1 MKKTLLTLGVMA
13 AAVCGTL
20 AYAVTRQGSLP
31 TMFSFGK
38 TTSKEAS
45 VSGSK
50 GLSKNVRNNLAID
63 KASMELA
70 MSKLPSLSR
79 MKAVAEEDTASHDET
94 VENIRANYLGSEE
107 DYVMSDNG
115 TYDNVNNVIQFT
127 PGETGYYLF
136 FGVDAAG
143 ENYSWMSV
151 GGSITTYSGH
161 IAATDSAKVSPAIL
175 TINSEGYWDIV
186 SNSSVELNADNGY
199 ASDFSVSASF
209 TGSTPMALGFFLSDT
224 DSTTEFR
231 VTDNEFYYT
240 ISGLPSQ
247 KWTADTDMPG
257 LGITESMADN
267 AYILKCEDGVTKLGL
282 YKENEELYVTGIN
295 TTASEVEIP
304 ENAIIDGV
312 IMPIRYFGY
321 ETISWEGATGMTV
334 LRLPDIQNVSSVD
347 FSSSAITDMH
357 VGSRFSFGGYGNANI
372 YLHVP
377 QALSNIRTRFTGA
390 GFKRVFV
397 GNETPDCPE
406 TEISYWVAPGEEEGD
421 YIGYIV
427 SDGKIVVSEIFSDK
441 ESVVLPES
449 ALFVN
454 ENNNGY
460 YIIRG
465 VGKDS
470 DNYEN
475 VLCANA
481 PNLKSLTFPWGIT
494 DVNILW
500 SATGLT
506 ELHLAGDVPSTYWT
520 VPSEYTVYVMDQSYY
535 SNYENNSNWN
545 NATILPDGWEFE
557 WLTVNVQR
565 KGEFAQ
571 TYIEMTGGDWA
582 LGTYVKVT
590 GTLNEADLK
599 NIKQLTNLRNLDLSE
614 ATFAGLP
621 DNFMSNKSSLIEVKL
636 SENVQFLPA
645 NAFGYCGNLV
655 TVTAPGVELLKDSA
669 FEGCSKLRN
678 FNISKLTYIG
688 NNAFAECTEF
698 NPGALP
704 ETLTYIGHEAFRYT
718 AITEAVIPEGI
729 TAVGNSLFYGCGS
742 LVKVTLPS
750 TIRTIGSYAFYN
762 CLQLTDLAIPEAVTE
777 IRDNA
782 FYNCN
787 GLTEITLPSNLE
799 HLGYSVFCN
808 CSNLHTIKCKAIVPP
823 LASGT
828 FTDGIDLTHCTLY
841 VASFAIDA
849 YREAQYWSDFYIMK
863 PLNEPVKNIYISRP
877 MAFDLMSEDNAILQ
891 DNPNL
896 TLDYNYN
903 SNYGTEVGQ
912 LTATG
917 DGTLSAG
924 VFKIFHRFSKRE
936 NSYNDYRT
944 TLLNNAENMRA
955 DSVMCSIQ
963 FEKNCWHF
971 ISFQYDVKM
980 EDIFGLNG
988 TDLVIRQ
995 YNGQNRATGDGSV
1008 SNWEDVP
1015 ADGTLLAGKGYIIQT
1030 ANNSTNANGNTN
1042 SAIVRFPS
1050 RNTTTKNNLFTSSN
1064 VIVPLE
1070 EYAAEFAH
1078 NRSWN
1083 LVGNPYPCYY
1093 DMHCL
1098 LDDFMSPITLWR
1110 GSSYQAYSPVDDDII
1125 LRPNEAFFVQ
1135 RPLDAEQ
1142 MTFGVEGRMHYDDA
1156 LNATNNNSAT
1166 PGVYGAPGIRSNRS
1180 VFNFTVNGCESN
1192 DRARIVL
1199 NEDASMDYEIACD
1212 ASKFFAETSAG
1223 AEIYVDGTVQYSI
1236 CERPFDNGE
1245 AQLGMRIA
1253 RDGEYTI
1260 SLTGRDME
1268 GWSVMLTDNLTGVT
1282 VNLSETAYTF
1292 NGEAG
1297 TYEGRFTVRF
1307 NAPGES
1313 GINCLPATECE
1324 GNVKVVNVAG
1334 MEIFSGNIEDFKA
1347 TAQPGVYVVISKE
1360 ATTKIVVK

>member
-31 TMFSFGK
+31 TMFSFG
-38 TTSKEAS
+38 TTQESASEQGSRIVRNPQLDPAS
-45 VSGSK
+45 VA
-50 GLSKNVRNNLAID
+50 LA
-63 KASMELA
+63 KARVQKAGMMRTAEQNDSASSEGMSTIRQDMMSMAEVFY
-70 MSKLPSLSR
+70 PSSN
-79 MKAVAEEDTASHDET
+79 SSFDESNRT
-94 VENIRANYLGSEE
+94 W
-107 DYVMSDNG
+107 
-115 TYDNVNNVIQFT
+115 TFT
-127 PGETGYYLF
+127 PGETNFCSLT
-136 FGVDAAG
+136 GVNAEETD
-143 ENYSWMSV
+143 YMWMSTPGV
-151 GGSITTYSGH
+151 EYIFSGH
-161 IAATDSAKVSPAIL
+161 IAATDTATVTPCILYLNTDEGRLYYAGGTEYCLESA
-175 TINSEGYWDIV
+175 NGF
-186 SNSSVELNADNGY
+186 ELDFY
-199 ASDFSVSASF
+199 ASSYFN
-209 TGSTPMALGFFLSDT
+209 GNYPLYLGFIVNKGEAS
-224 DSTTEFR
+224 TEFTA
-231 VTDNEFYYT
+231 TDLEFYYNAEA
-240 ISGLPSQ
+240 IVAQPWSSENDL
-247 KWTADTDMPG
+247 PG
-257 LGITESMADN
+257 LGLTPETGDAQ
-267 AYILKCEDGVTKLGL
+267 YIVKLEDGVTTLGL
-282 YKENEELYVTGIN
+282 NIGGSNMLILRGIN
-295 TTASEVEIP
+295 TTATEVHLP
-304 ENAIIDGV
+304 KVVSVNGV
-312 IMPIRYFGY
+312 AK
-321 ETISWEGATGMTV
+321 TIEQVGGLTWEGAPNLKV
-334 LRLPDIQNVSSVD
+334 LDLNPAYCIYETD
-347 FSSSAITDMH
+347 FSTSSITDLY
-357 VGSRFSFGGYGNANI
+357 VPKGFDFTGDASYFANV
-372 YLHVP
+372 YLHLP
-377 QALSNIRTRFTGA
+377 QDVYDIKADYKNL
-390 GFKRVFV
+390 GFKRVLV
-397 GNETPDCPE
+397 GEETPDCPE
-406 TEISYWVAPGEEEGD
+406 TERSFWVAPGVEEGD
-421 YIGYIV
+421 YIGYV
-427 SDGKIVVSEIFSDK
+427 VKDGKITISEIFSDK
-441 ESVVLPES
+441 ESVMLPES

-454 ENNNGY
+454 ESNNGY
-460 YIIRG
+460 YLIRG

-481 PNLKSLTFPWGIT
+481 PNLKSLTFPWCIT
-494 DVNILW
+494 DVNIMW

-506 ELHLAGDVPSTYWT
+506 ELHLAGDVPTTYWT

-621 DNFMSNKSSLIEVKL
+621 DNFMSRMNSLLEVRL

-645 NAFGYCGNLV
+645 NAFGYCRNLV
-655 TVTAPGVELLKDSA
+655 TVTAPGVELLKEGA
-669 FEGCSKLRN
+669 FQGCGKLRN
-678 FNISKLTYIG
+678 FDISKLTYIG
-688 NNAFAECTEF
+688 NNAFEDCTEF

-729 TAVGNSLFYGCGS
+729 TAVGNNLFYGCGS

-762 CLQLTDLAIPEAVTE
+762 CRQLTDLVIPEAVTE

-799 HLGYSVFCN
+799 NLGYSVFYN

-924 VFKIFHRFSKRE
+924 VFKIFHRFNNRE

-988 TDLVIRQ
+988 TDFVIRQ

-1050 RNTTTKNNLFTSSN
+1050 RNTTTKNNLFTSGN

-1223 AEIYVDGTVQYSI
+1223 AEIYVDGAVQYSI
-1236 CERPFDNGE
+1236 CERPLDNGE
-1245 AQLGMRIA
+1245 ALLGMRIA
-1253 RDGEYTI
+1253 RNGEYTI

-1360 ATTKIVVK
+1360 AATKIVVK